1 MIKSEAMNQFGY
13 SSQDTF
19 DTMLLDLNIDP
30 DKTDFTD
37 EECDRIRQ
45 HIASMGAT
53 KALPTG
59 EPDNAA
65 TNGHL
70 AVTDDEILGVAE
82 STGVDLDIVMS
93 AAMHVENL
101 EALVQWVEEYK
112 RLESEQEIKDSA
124 RQQFELDQLRK
135 KEQQLGERLNAALN
149 KPAVNVS
156 NIRQQLGV
164 KVPAGVSKL
173 GKWDGKAGTAGEPDF
188 LKSARAAFAKK
199 SS

>member
-19 DTMLLDLNIDP
+19 DTMLLDLGIDP
-30 DKTDFTD
+30 DKKDFT
-37 EECDRIRQ
+37 ESECARIRQ
-45 HIASMGAT
+45 HIASMGAK

-70 AVTDDEILGVAE
+70 TVTDDEILGVAE

-101 EALVQWVEEYK
+101 ERLKSLDVGKSDHNYIVYK
-112 RLESEQEIKDSA
+112 FLFSDLKQAISA
-124 RQQFELDQLRK
+124 NAQGDVLDI
-135 KEQQLGERLNAALN
+135 GCGN
-149 KPAVNVS
+149 KPY
-156 NIRQQLGV
+156 L
-164 KVPAGVSKL
+164 P
-173 GKWDGKAGTAGEPDF
+173 F
-188 LKSARAAFAKK
+188 LRAK
-199 SS
+199 